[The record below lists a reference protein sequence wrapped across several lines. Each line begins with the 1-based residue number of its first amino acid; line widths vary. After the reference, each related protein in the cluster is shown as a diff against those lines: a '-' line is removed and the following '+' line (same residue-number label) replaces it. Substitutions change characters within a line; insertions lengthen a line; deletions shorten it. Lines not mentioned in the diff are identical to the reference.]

1 MARDD
6 ALLAGELATRAGELL
21 LQLRRD
27 MGFAEPDVLRKSGD
41 RNSNELL
48 IAALQEA
55 RPDDSVLSEE
65 SADDRS
71 RLDADRVWI
80 VDPLD
85 GTLEF
90 GEEGRT
96 DWAVHVALWER
107 AAASGAMGL
116 TAGAVALPGLG
127 RTLTTAGELTGS
139 DGSTREL
146 PGRAT
151 PGEQTTLRFA
161 VSRTR
166 RPAWFDEVA
175 ARAGGVAVPIGSA
188 GMKAMSVVLGD
199 VDAYVHSGR
208 MKEWDSA
215 APVAVA
221 AAAGLHV
228 SRLDGSPMEFNTPER
243 LSLDLII
250 CEPSVTERLLDA
262 VQGLAGTDST
272 ER

>member
-1 MARDD
+1 MSD
-6 ALLAGELATRAGELL
+6 ATLAGELATAAGELL
-21 LQLRRD
+21 VGLRAER
-27 MGFAEPDVLRKSGD
+27 GFDEADSLRKEGD
-41 RNSNELL
+41 RRSHEFLV
-48 IAALQEA
+48 AALSSA
-55 RPDDSVLSEE
+55 VPADAVLSEE
-65 SADDRS
+65 GSDDKS
-71 RLDADRVWI
+71 RLGADRLWI

-96 DWAVHVALWER
+96 DWAVHVALWQR
-107 AAASGAMGL
+107 GAASGVSGL
-116 TAGAVALPGLG
+116 VAGAVALPGLG
-127 RTLTTAGELTGS
+127 RTLVTDGDLPALTAPSG
-139 DGSTREL
+139 
-146 PGRAT
+146 P
-151 PGEQTTLRFA
+151 LRLA

-166 RPAWFDEVA
+166 RPTWFDAFAEQVN
-175 ARAGGVAVPIGSA
+175 GVPVPIGSA

-228 SRLDGSPMEFNTPER
+228 SRLDGSPLEYNTPER
-243 LSLDLII
+243 LTLDLVI
-250 CEPSVTERLLDA
+250 CHPSIADRLLTA
-262 VQGLAGTDST
+262 ARGIAGTDAT

>member
-1 MARDD
+1 MSGDD
-6 ALLAGELATRAGELL
+6 AGLAGELASTAGELL
-21 LQLRRD
+21 VSLRAE
-27 MGFAEPDVLRKSGD
+27 MGFEEADSLRKAGD
-41 RNSNELL
+41 RRSHEFLV
-48 IAALQEA
+48 AALDSA
-55 RPDDSVLSEE
+55 RPDDAVLSEE
-65 SADDRS
+65 GSDDRS

-107 AAASGAMGL
+107 QSGL
-116 TAGAVALPGLG
+116 TAGAVALPALG
-127 RTLTTAGELTGS
+127 RTLTTAGETDPRGVDAQPLPRRTPPS
-139 DGSTREL
+139 DAIRL
-146 PGRAT
+146 
-151 PGEQTTLRFA
+151 A

-166 RPAWFDEVA
+166 RPSWFDDVA
-175 ARAGGVAVPIGSA
+175 EAVGGIPVPIGSA

-228 SRLDGSPMEFNTPER
+228 SRLDGTPLTFNTPER
-243 LSLDLII
+243 LTLDLVI
-250 CEPSVTERLLDA
+250 CDPSIADRLLDA
-262 VQGLAGTDST
+262 VRGLAGTDAT

>member
-1 MARDD
+1 LTD
-6 ALLAGELATRAGELL
+6 AVLAGDLATSAGELL
-21 LQLRRD
+21 LKLRAEH
-27 MGFAEPDVLRKSGD
+27 GFDDADALRKQGD
-41 RNSNELL
+41 RRSHEFLV
-48 IAALQEA
+48 AALA
-55 RPDDSVLSEE
+55 DAVPADAVLSEE
-65 SADDRS
+65 GSDDKS

-96 DWAVHVALWER
+96 DWAVHVALWQR
-107 AAASGAMGL
+107 GTAGVTGGL

-127 RTLTTAGELTGS
+127 RTLTTGG
-139 DGSTREL
+139 GL
-146 PGRAT
+146 PKPAT
-151 PGEQTTLRFA
+151 PGAPLRLA

-166 RPAWFDEVA
+166 RPTWFDAFADEVN
-175 ARAGGVAVPIGSA
+175 GVAVPIGSA
-188 GMKAMSVVLGD
+188 GMKAMSVVLGE

-215 APVAVA
+215 APAAVA

-228 SRLDGSPMEFNTPER
+228 SRLDGSPLEYNTSER
-243 LSLDLII
+243 LTLDLVI
-250 CEPSVTERLLDA
+250 CHPSITDRLLTA
-262 VQGLAGTDST
+262 AQGIAGTDAT

>member
-1 MARDD
+1 MTD
-6 ALLAGELATRAGELL
+6 ADLAGELATAAGELL
-21 LQLRRD
+21 VELRAER
-27 MGFAEPDVLRKSGD
+27 GFDEADSLRKEGD
-41 RNSNELL
+41 RRSHEFLV
-48 IAALQEA
+48 AALASAVPEDA
-55 RPDDSVLSEE
+55 VLSEE
-65 SADDRS
+65 GSDDRS

-96 DWAVHVALWER
+96 DWAVHVALWQR
-107 AAASGAMGL
+107 GAGL

-127 RTLTTAGELTGS
+127 RTLVTGG
-139 DGSTREL
+139 DL
-146 PGRAT
+146 PAPSA
-151 PGEQTTLRFA
+151 PGGVIRMA

-166 RPAWFDEVA
+166 RPPWFDAFAEQVD
-175 ARAGGVAVPIGSA
+175 GVPVPIGSA
-188 GMKAMSVVLGD
+188 GMKAMSVVLGE

-215 APVAVA
+215 APAAVA

-228 SRLDGSPMEFNTPER
+228 SRLDGSPLEYNTPDR
-243 LSLDLII
+243 LTLDLVI
-250 CEPSVTERLLDA
+250 CHPSIADRLLSA
-262 VQGLAGTDST
+262 AQGLAGTDAK

>member
-1 MARDD
+1 VSDD
-6 ALLAGELATRAGELL
+6 AALAGDLAAAAGELL
-21 LQLRRD
+21 VELRAER
-27 MGFAEPDVLRKSGD
+27 GFDEADALRKEGD
-41 RNSNELL
+41 RRSHEFLA
-48 IAALQEA
+48 AALA
-55 RPDDSVLSEE
+55 SAVPDDTVLSEE
-65 SADDRS
+65 GSDDRS

-107 AAASGAMGL
+107 GAAGLHGGL

-127 RTLTTAGELTGS
+127 RTLTTGGDLPAA
-139 DGSTREL
+139 STPSGVIRL
-146 PGRAT
+146 
-151 PGEQTTLRFA
+151 A

-166 RPAWFDEVA
+166 RPTWFDTFAEQV
-175 ARAGGVAVPIGSA
+175 GGVPVPIGSA

-228 SRLDGSPMEFNTPER
+228 SRLDGSPLEYNTPDR
-243 LSLDLII
+243 LTLDLVI
-250 CEPSVTERLLDA
+250 CHPSIADRLLDA
-262 VQGLAGTDST
+262 AQGIAGTDTT

>member
-1 MARDD
+1 VSDD
-6 ALLAGELATRAGELL
+6 AQLAGDLATAAGELL
-21 LQLRRD
+21 LALRND
-27 MGFAEPDVLRKSGD
+27 VGFDEPDALRKLGD
-41 RNSNELL
+41 RRSHELL
-48 IAALQEA
+48 VAALGSA
-55 RPDDSVLSEE
+55 VPDDAVLSEE
-65 SADDRS
+65 GSDDLS

-96 DWAVHVALWER
+96 DWAVHVALWQR
-107 AAASGAMGL
+107 GAGL

-127 RTLTTAGELTGS
+127 RTLTTGGEL
-139 DGSTREL
+139 
-146 PGRAT
+146 PARAA
-151 PGEQTTLRFA
+151 PAGPLRLA

-166 RPAWFDEVA
+166 RPTWFDAFAEQVD
-175 ARAGGVAVPIGSA
+175 GVPVPIGSA

-228 SRLDGSPMEFNTPER
+228 SRLDGSPLEFNTAER
-243 LSLDLII
+243 LTLDLVI
-250 CEPSVTERLLDA
+250 CDPSIADRLLA
-262 VQGLAGTDST
+262 AAAGIAGTDRT